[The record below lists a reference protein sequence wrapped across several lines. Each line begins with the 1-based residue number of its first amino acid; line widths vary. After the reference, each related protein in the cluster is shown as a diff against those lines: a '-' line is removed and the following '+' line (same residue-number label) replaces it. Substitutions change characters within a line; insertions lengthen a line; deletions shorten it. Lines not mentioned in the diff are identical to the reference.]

1 MTEGSILGHLI
12 RFSLPLLLGNLFQQL
27 YNTVDSIVVGNF
39 VSKEALAAVGST
51 GSIINMVVS
60 MTSGLSIGATVV
72 IAQYYGARDHKN
84 LHDAVHTTMLATLI
98 SSTVFIGVG
107 VALVGPMLRFMRT
120 PEDVFGEASTYLTIY
135 FLGLPGLLVY
145 NMSSGIL
152 RAVGDS
158 KRPLYFLC
166 FCTAFNTLFDLLFV
180 IVFHMGVEGVAY
192 ATILAEYLSAILTSY
207 VLVHTHA
214 PYQLHPRNLSINF
227 PILKKIIGI
236 GFPSALQQV
245 LTCFSNVYVQ
255 SYVNAFGSSCMAGW
269 SACNKTDSF
278 IMLPVSSLSM
288 AITTFVGQNT
298 GADKPERAREGVRT
312 SMYLSVGVTL
322 ALTIL
327 VNIFARQILS
337 LFTQEADVLKYGILF
352 VRVISPFY
360 CVMIVY
366 QIYAGALRGAG
377 IVRMPVIIML
387 ISFVAFRQAYLFTVS
402 RVNNIPGL
410 MAFGYP
416 VGWILCS
423 VLMTICY
430 FRSPLGRKNKPAA
443 AE

>member
-60 MTSGLSIGATVV
+60 MMSGLSIGATVV

-312 SMYLSVGVTL
+312 SM
-322 ALTIL
+322 
-327 VNIFARQILS
+327 
-337 LFTQEADVLKYGILF
+337 
-352 VRVISPFY
+352 
-360 CVMIVY
+360 
-366 QIYAGALRGAG
+366 
-377 IVRMPVIIML
+377 
-387 ISFVAFRQAYLFTVS
+387 
-402 RVNNIPGL
+402 
-410 MAFGYP
+410 
-416 VGWILCS
+416 
-423 VLMTICY
+423 
-430 FRSPLGRKNKPAA
+430 
-443 AE
+443 